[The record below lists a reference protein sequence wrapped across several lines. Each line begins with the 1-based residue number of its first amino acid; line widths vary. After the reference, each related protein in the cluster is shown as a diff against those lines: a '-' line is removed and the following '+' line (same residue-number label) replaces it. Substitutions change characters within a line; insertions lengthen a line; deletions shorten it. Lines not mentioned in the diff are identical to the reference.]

1 MNKYSTLILGLL
13 LIVLIILAIIN
24 LMAIKKLPTEQK
36 ELNVIELKI
45 DSIAQKKDS
54 IKTVIL
60 NKDNEIIT
68 NEKYFKE
75 TVNTILLQP
84 NSVDSIFARDYIQ
97 RFIDERIR

>member
-60 NKDNEIIT
+60 NKDNEIVT

-84 NSVDSIFARDYIQ
+84 SSVDSIFARDYIQ